1 MVMKSLKLKL
11 IAFVCLISIL
21 SLSFSVGIS
30 YYMSYKIL
38 SKELTAKAIFKSNQY
53 AEQLNGWLEGQG
65 KMIDE
70 MANDLQHYNDYD
82 VNKLFTYFQEKQ
94 KPNPHIISF
103 YMGFNDKQFISG
115 DGWVP
120 DADYDCTKRDWYVA
134 ALNTGGLAY
143 TSPYLDITTNK
154 MIITIAKQVKK
165 DNQVFGVVAA
175 DIYVDYLTKIIQEA
189 QTGNNSYA
197 FLLDADN
204 NYISHPNKEFAPTEE
219 SLKNISVVSNG
230 QFKKIGEMVT
240 NRQTNVSIQK
250 DHDGI
255 LKHFIISNIKANG
268 WTVGFAIPDS
278 EFKSQLSVLISGFG
292 IALAVSLIMTII
304 LALFVANSIVNPI
317 MKLKNSINK
326 LSNGD
331 LTEKVAIKSKDEIGQ
346 LGASFNNMTE
356 ELKNIIGS
364 ILATYKSA
372 KDGSDKLTGN
382 SKYVQS
388 LSMEITNATEQLAA
402 EAEELA
408 SNINEGKSF
417 INHFSSNIGEIAQ
430 SVNDIH
436 GNSEKAIVSVD
447 KGLKDLDNL
456 KSIENEIT
464 EQTQTTFKMIDAFNN
479 SAAGINEMTS
489 VISGISEQTNMLALN
504 AAIEAARAGE
514 AGKGFAVV
522 ADEVRKLADQSAAAA
537 LKIHELVKQVREE
550 VAKFDELK
558 LNSQALNQKKDK
570 ISESIYADFNNIDES
585 IKETVESIKAALVMT
600 SSVGDNNEKMGNI
613 IESISGIA
621 EGTAAATEEVTASAE
636 NQMNSLNSTF
646 EEVQRLIEKINELSN
661 QVEKFKI

>member
-1 MVMKSLKLKL
+1 MKSLKLKL
-11 IAFVCLISIL
+11 IVFVCIISIL

-30 YYMSYKIL
+30 YYMSHKIL
-38 SKELTAKAIFKSNQY
+38 SKELTEKAVYKSNQY

-70 MANDLQHYNDYD
+70 MANDLQYYNDYD
-82 VNKLFTYFQEKQ
+82 LQKLFAYFEGKQ
-94 KPNPHIISF
+94 KPNPQIISF
-103 YMGFNDKQFISG
+103 YMGFFDKQFISG
-115 DGWVP
+115 DGWIP

-134 ALNTGGLAY
+134 ALGTEGLAY

-154 MIITIAKQVKK
+154 MIITIAKQIKK
-165 DNQVFGVVAA
+165 DNQVYGVVAA
-175 DIYVDYLTKIIQEA
+175 DIYVDYLTQIIQEA
-189 QTGNNSYA
+189 QSGNNGYA

-204 NYISHPNKEFAPTEE
+204 NFISHPNPEFAPAEE
-219 SLKNISVVSNG
+219 SLKNISAVYDG
-230 QFKKIGEMVT
+230 KLKAIGEMISS
-240 NRQTNVSIQK
+240 RQTNVKVHK
-250 DHDGI
+250 DYDGI
-255 LKHFIISNIKANG
+255 LKHMIISNIRVNN

-278 EFKSQLSVLISGFG
+278 DFKSQLNALIIGFG
-292 IALAVSLIMTII
+292 IALAVSLIITII

-317 MKLKNSINK
+317 KKLKNSINK

-346 LGASFNNMTE
+346 LGSSFNNMTE

-388 LSMEITNATEQLAA
+388 LSMEISNATEQLAG
-402 EAEELA
+402 EAEDLA
-408 SNINEGKSF
+408 SNINDGKTF
-417 INHFSSNIGEIAQ
+417 INHFSDSIGEIVQ

-436 GNSEKAIVSVD
+436 GNSEKAILSVD
-447 KGLKDLDNL
+447 KGLEDLNSL
-456 KSIENEIT
+456 KAIENEIV
-464 EQTQTTFKMIDAFNN
+464 EQTQTTFKMIDSFNN

-514 AGKGFAVV
+514 MGKGFAVV
-522 ADEVRKLADQSAAAA
+522 ADEVRKLADQSASAA
-537 LKIHELVKQVREE
+537 LKIQELVKQVREE
-550 VAKFDELK
+550 VAKFDKLK
-558 LNSQALNQKKDK
+558 LKSQELNQKKGI
-570 ISESIYADFNNIDES
+570 ISESIYADFNNIDER
-585 IKETVESIKAALVMT
+585 IKETVESIKATLIMT
-600 SSVGDNNEKMGNI
+600 SSVDDNNKKMGTI
-613 IESISGIA
+613 IDSISGIA

-636 NQMNSLNSTF
+636 NQMNSLNQTF
-646 EEVQRLIEKINELSN
+646 DEVQKLIGKINELSN
-661 QVEKFKI
+661 QVDKFKI

>member
-1 MVMKSLKLKL
+1 MKSLKLKL

-38 SKELTAKAIFKSNQY
+38 SKELTQKAVFKSNQY
-53 AEQLNGWLEGQG
+53 AEQLNGWLEAQG

-70 MANDLQHYNDYD
+70 MANDLTYNDDY
-82 VNKLFTYFQEKQ
+82 NIQKLFNYFEAKQ

-103 YMGFNDKQFISG
+103 YMGFSDKQFISG

-120 DADYDCTKRDWYVA
+120 DADYDCTQRDWYVA
-134 ALNTGGLAY
+134 ALKSEGIIY

-154 MIITIAKQVKK
+154 MIITIAKQIKK
-165 DNQVFGVVAA
+165 DNQTFGVVAA

-189 QTGNNSYA
+189 QTEKNSYA

-204 NYISHPNKEFAPTEE
+204 NFISHPNKEFAATED
-219 SLKNISVVSNG
+219 SLKNISKVSEGKLND
-230 QFKKIGEMVT
+230 IGEMIISGKD
-240 NRQTNVSIQK
+240 NVKLHK
-250 DHDGI
+250 DYDGI
-255 LKHFIISNIKANG
+255 LKHFIVSNIRANK

-278 EFKSQLSVLISGFG
+278 EFKSQLNVLISGFG
-292 IALAVSLIMTII
+292 IALAVSLIITIL

-317 MKLKNSINK
+317 KKLKDSINR
-326 LSNGD
+326 LSSGD

-346 LGASFNNMTE
+346 LGSSFNNMTE

-382 SKYVQS
+382 SRYVQS

-408 SNINEGKSF
+408 SNINDGKSF
-417 INHFSSNIGEIAQ
+417 INHFSNSIGEIAQ

-447 KGLKDLDNL
+447 KGLEDLNSL
-456 KSIENEIT
+456 KAIENEIV
-464 EQTQTTFKMIDAFNN
+464 EQTQTTFSMIDSFNR

-522 ADEVRKLADQSAAAA
+522 ADEVRKLADQSASAA
-537 LKIHELVKQVREE
+537 LKIHDLVKQVREE

-558 LNSQALNQKKDK
+558 LKSQDLNQKKGV
-570 ISESIYADFNNIDES
+570 ISESIYADFNNIEER
-585 IKETVESIKAALVMT
+585 IKETVGSIKAALVMT
-600 SSVGDNNEKMGNI
+600 SSVDDNNKKMGSI
-613 IESISGIA
+613 IDSISGIA

-636 NQMNSLNSTF
+636 NQMNSLNNTF
-646 EEVQRLIEKINELSN
+646 DEVQKLVEKINELSN